1 MIKGCD
7 CAEKTGTYVLSLT
20 YICYSY
26 GFISIAIV
34 VRAHTISFKYGTCT
48 YQKYQNRP
56 KRPRYMHI
64 SRIDHIFKCEMA
76 TLKIEVPRSTWL
88 MFVGVDKA
96 TAGFEQ
102 GLDKVCTRTR
112 CGVTEMGVQLPSSTL
127 THFSI
132 NSTVSSQ
139 N

>member
-1 MIKGCD
+1 
-7 CAEKTGTYVLSLT
+7 
-20 YICYSY
+20 
-26 GFISIAIV
+26 
-34 VRAHTISFKYGTCT
+34 
-48 YQKYQNRP
+48 
-56 KRPRYMHI
+56 
-64 SRIDHIFKCEMA
+64 MA

-112 CGVTEMGVQLPSSTL
+112 LGGVTEMEVQLPSSML